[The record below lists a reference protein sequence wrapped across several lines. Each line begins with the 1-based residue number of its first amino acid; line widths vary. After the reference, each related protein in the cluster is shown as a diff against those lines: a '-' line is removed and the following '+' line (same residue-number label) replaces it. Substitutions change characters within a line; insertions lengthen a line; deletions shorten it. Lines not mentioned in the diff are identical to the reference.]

1 MNDTP
6 SSEEPDGVLRPFEAH
21 EAPPLPPV
29 EPSKV
34 VPDLPAP
41 TPAVE
46 PEPTADAVD
55 APDRPV
61 APPPPPALEDIW
73 APEPTA
79 VDPVAPTIEQPA
91 VDPTQLP
98 TPESAVEHPVLEEMA
113 PDAPAVDEGTFEE
126 PGGGD
131 EAVGAVAMQAAQ
143 PEPTAGAT
151 SPDTITLSRTVFLA
165 GLGVL
170 VLAVVALAFLWQS
183 ADDGGETVTAARE
196 VPTTAPTN
204 VDPTDTTPPPPP
216 RVDTSATDAEIAGL
230 NSDLALSQAEV
241 AGLQTEVDQ
250 LRSRPAPALP
260 GERLRRIVVSADA
273 KFVSAQPE
281 SIAVVGAFGGVT
293 LINPATNQV
302 VANSNVANAATRVLR
317 TPTSVWLTNY
327 ADSQILQIDPGT
339 NTLASAIPF
348 PGPDGIDKDGGTL
361 IVASFDGGFV
371 ARIDPGSGEVTQRV
385 DVGGSPTAILSSP
398 DHGLWAAVFD
408 TGELVQIDR
417 DTFEILQ
424 RVVVGAGPVG
434 IGFDATHLWVANN
447 DEGTIAKVDPSTG
460 EVIFTVVVG
469 AEPTELVSVEG
480 SVWVTVTGEGSLVQ
494 VDATSGEIITRTPLG
509 GASAGGGPT
518 GIAVGSGSIWV
529 AMQGEQS
536 VVRIDL

>member
-6 SSEEPDGVLRPFEAH
+6 SSEAPDGVLRPFEAH
-21 EAPPLPPV
+21 EVPPLPPI

-34 VPDLPAP
+34 VPDPPPSEASSVTEAEPAP
-41 TPAVE
+41 TTETVAASE
-46 PEPTADAVD
+46 Q
-55 APDRPV
+55 PV
-61 APPPPPALEDIW
+61 VPPPPPALDDIW

-79 VDPVAPTIEQPA
+79 VDPAAPTIEQPA
-91 VDPTQLP
+91 VDPSVAPNPEPVGEAPLP
-98 TPESAVEHPVLEEMA
+98 DEAALVEESGDSDGGEPPVATPAA
-113 PDAPAVDEGTFEE
+113 PPDELAPMIEAPANE
-126 PGGGD
+126 
-131 EAVGAVAMQAAQ
+131 
-143 PEPTAGAT
+143 
-151 SPDTITLSRTVFLA
+151 TITMNRTAFLA

-170 VLAVVALAFLWQS
+170 VLAVVALAFLWRS
-183 ADDGGETVTAARE
+183 ADSDGDSLTVARE
-196 VPTTAPTN
+196 VPTSAPVGDGPGDPTPPTAPG
-204 VDPTDTTPPPPP
+204 
-216 RVDTSATDAEIAGL
+216 VDTAATDAEIADL
-230 NSDLALSQAEV
+230 NSALALTEAEV
-241 AGLQTEVDQ
+241 AGLQSEVDE

-327 ADSQILQIDPGT
+327 ADNQILQIDPGT
-339 NTLASAIPF
+339 NTVATVIPF

-371 ARIDPGSGEVTQRV
+371 ARVDPGSGEVVQRV

-398 DHGLWAAVFD
+398 DHGLWATVFD

-417 DTFEILQ
+417 DSFEITQ
-424 RVVVGAGPVG
+424 RILVGAGPVG
-434 IGFDATHLWVANN
+434 IGLDATHLWVANN

-460 EVIFTVVVG
+460 EVVMTVVVG

-480 SVWVTVTGEGSLVQ
+480 SVWVTVTGDGDLVQ
-494 VDATSGEIITRTPLG
+494 VDAASGEIITRTPLG

-518 GIAVGSGSIWV
+518 GIAVGSGAIWV